1 MDLKKLKRKKND
13 QPLKFD
19 KEGFFL
25 SFGVGIVTIGIGIL
39 IIWGTL
45 TAPEG
50 PTNSTAFTLSQRI
63 TRLLPRSFQ
72 EWIALGLAVLFI
84 LFGIVL
90 FILGLKTVVQYLWV
104 KLKNKSSEK
113 K

>member
-1 MDLKKLKRKKND
+1 MNLKKLNKKKNEL
-13 QPLKFD
+13 PLKFD
-19 KEGFFL
+19 REGFFI
-25 SFGVGIVTIGIGIL
+25 SFGVGIVTIGIGVL

-50 PTNSTAFTLSQRI
+50 PTNSTPFTLSQRI

-72 EWIALGLAVLFI
+72 EWLALGLAALFI

-90 FILGLKTVVQYLWV
+90 FILGIKIVVQYLWR
-104 KLKNKSSEK
+104 KIK
-113 K
+113 KK